1 MTLNL
6 FIYLFISCI
15 SLFTGLLYFKD
26 KSKSLLIFLFTALVL
41 PTSNQYMFLTSYQGV
56 YFYDYYFLA
65 LIIYYF
71 INIDFTKLKDCLL
84 NNKLILFITISLL
97 IYYAFLIFFKTIPF
111 DKYLLRDFRPFLLLL
126 YGLICIELL
135 KNIRIKLDLIL
146 NILFYAFILKLLFFV
161 IVFLIDPFNDPYYQI
176 HLFRYRDG
184 TTFVAALFLIIF
196 LFKKQDMLVNI
207 SKVKLNII
215 VLLSMLILVIS
226 NLRILLPALLFIY
239 FIVHKTNVE
248 NLFKKIILA
257 VIFISSFIGFTY
269 VMPLIQY
276 ELHEKEKTILH
287 IKNVE
292 DRKVSKV
299 HTNKRYTHIKNKIKR
314 PITEFK
320 HRFSIAMP
328 NLKKMTNIEIL
339 VGQGFATTFEINYFK
354 YRGLETKNNSMDS
367 AYLTFFVKYGLVGL
381 VLVVVLFLRLILVN
395 VKLKELKVS
404 LIFFFLTVFITSS
417 VLYHPGTIIYL
428 IFINLFSSS
437 LLHEDTAHSLRFIS

>member
-146 NILFYAFILKLLFFV
+146 N
-161 IVFLIDPFNDPYYQI
+161 D
-176 HLFRYRDG
+176 
-184 TTFVAALFLIIF
+184 
-196 LFKKQDMLVNI
+196 
-207 SKVKLNII
+207 
-215 VLLSMLILVIS
+215 
-226 NLRILLPALLFIY
+226 
-239 FIVHKTNVE
+239 
-248 NLFKKIILA
+248 
-257 VIFISSFIGFTY
+257 
-269 VMPLIQY
+269 
-276 ELHEKEKTILH
+276 
-287 IKNVE
+287 
-292 DRKVSKV
+292 
-299 HTNKRYTHIKNKIKR
+299 
-314 PITEFK
+314 
-320 HRFSIAMP
+320 
-328 NLKKMTNIEIL
+328 
-339 VGQGFATTFEINYFK
+339 
-354 YRGLETKNNSMDS
+354 
-367 AYLTFFVKYGLVGL
+367 
-381 VLVVVLFLRLILVN
+381 
-395 VKLKELKVS
+395 
-404 LIFFFLTVFITSS
+404 
-417 VLYHPGTIIYL
+417 
-428 IFINLFSSS
+428 
-437 LLHEDTAHSLRFIS
+437 